1 MSLDVVTLGYGTLFD
16 ARHRPVA
23 TRLTVHPQDAGP
35 PRAAELLASLA
46 EAWPADRGPLWL
58 NLTSEPWLRELL
70 KAEAPAHLLV
80 EVPAFLAAEPELALP
95 GAGLVGRPGVS
106 RVLTGRPMEPLAP
119 EVLAGFGQ
127 ALLEAG
133 DAAAASAAGRLPF
146 VQAGSANV
154 AEVQRAF
161 AHGARGVLGWP
172 VGDSPEG
179 TQSARPVPAG
189 ARVVMDLMQRVER
202 GEPVS
207 RLEESLRGD
216 PTLAFKLMRFINS
229 PGFGLPVEV
238 GSFQHAIM
246 LLGYQRLKRWLA
258 LLLTSAVDD
267 PALKPLMFMA
277 VCRGLLMEALA
288 RRTEEPGT
296 QSELFICG
304 VFSLLDRMLGQPF
317 AKLVEALPVPEHVA
331 SALVSGEGPHAPYLE
346 LACAIESAS
355 PIDIRSAME
364 RMMTTPG
371 EVNEAVLHALSTARQ
386 MQAD

>member
-1 MSLDVVTLGYGTLFD
+1 MTMSLDVVTLGYGTLFD
-16 ARHRPVA
+16 TRLRPVA
-23 TRLTVHPQDAGP
+23 MRLTVHPHDAGP
-35 PRAAELLASLA
+35 PRVPDLLAALA
-46 EAWPADRGPLWL
+46 QAWPAERGPLWL
-58 NLTSEPWLRELL
+58 NLTSEPWLREML
-70 KAEAPAHLLV
+70 KAPVPAHWVV
-80 EVPAFLAAEPELALP
+80 EVPAFVATDPDLALP
-95 GAGLVGRPGVS
+95 GAGLVGRQGMP
-106 RVLTGRPMEPLAP
+106 LALKGRPVEPLP
-119 EVLAGFGQ
+119 GPLLACFGQ
-127 ALLEAG
+127 ALVDPGETAH
-133 DAAAASAAGRLPF
+133 LPF
-146 VQAGSANV
+146 VQAGAQSH
-154 AEVQRAF
+154 AEVQQAF
-161 AHGARGVLGWP
+161 ARGARAVLDWP
-172 VGDSPEG
+172 LGDAPEDAAA
-179 TQSARPVPAG
+179 ARPVPAG

-207 RLEESLRGD
+207 RLEASLRGD

-288 RRTEEPGT
+288 RRTEEPAV

-304 VFSLLDRMLGQPF
+304 VFSLLDRMLRQPF
-317 AKLVEALPVPEHVA
+317 SRLVEALPVPEHVA
-331 SALVSGEGPHAPYLE
+331 SALVAGDGPHAPYLE
-346 LACAIESAS
+346 LACAIEAAS

-364 RMMTTPG
+364 RMMITSG
-371 EVNEAVLHALSTARQ
+371 EVNDAVLQALATARQ